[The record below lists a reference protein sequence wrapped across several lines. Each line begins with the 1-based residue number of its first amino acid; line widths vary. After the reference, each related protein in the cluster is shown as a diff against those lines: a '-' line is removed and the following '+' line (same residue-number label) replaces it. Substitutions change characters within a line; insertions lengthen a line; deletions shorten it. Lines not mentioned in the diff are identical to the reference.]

1 MDYIIRFIWDLIK
14 LILAVFVLIFLVK
27 IGLTLL
33 DKNFEWQSVF
43 STFNQNK

>member
-14 LILAVFVLIFLVK
+14 LVLAVFVLIFLVK

-33 DKNFEWQSVF
+33 DKNFEWESAVF
-43 STFNQNK
+43 TFT